1 MTQPGIPTASRT
13 RALLVPAAVGALTGL
28 ASTWPWELGA
38 AVAVP
43 LWAVVG
49 VLLGIRT
56 GRRGPVLAAGA
67 AYGVALTLV
76 FLYSRFGG
84 ATGDLPAYSVFVLV
98 MAVGGAFGGVVS
110 VFAGSRLT

>member
-1 MTQPGIPTASRT
+1 MTQPRVATASHT
-13 RALLVPAAVGALTGL
+13 RALLVPAAVGAVTGL

-49 VLLGIRT
+49 LLLGIRT
-56 GRRGPVLAAGA
+56 GRGGRVLAAGA
-67 AYGVALTLV
+67 AYGIALTLA

-84 ATGDLPAYSVFVLV
+84 AAGDLPVYSVFVLA
-98 MAVGGAFGGVVS
+98 MAVGGALGGVVS